1 MAEPFILIVD
11 DEEEVCQLLS
21 SFLDDMGGER
31 AVAHSVDEAVGL
43 LASLTPDLII
53 TDLRMPGGSG
63 FDVLRAARARD
74 VDIIVIIMT
83 GYGSMETAI
92 EAMRLG
98 AFDYVTKPFNL
109 DEVRLTV
116 ERGLEAR
123 NLRLT
128 NRRLTALIGTGSE
141 KTSALEEILGILAR
155 GIQDHGG
162 VKIGHSER
170 VRNHLAALATELGL
184 DDTERRRWE
193 LAALLYEIGEVMI
206 PVRLWLKRSPLTP
219 EEWFLV
225 RKHCEKGASIL
236 QAAQM
241 DPLIIDAVLHHHE
254 RWDGSGYPDRLA
266 GENIPLLS
274 RALAIAGAFDA
285 MTSPRP
291 YRQAVLSE
299 TAAIELKR
307 CARSAFDPEL
317 VDIFVDRIIRGMSSS
332 DATGTGGGTAMQEK
346 PR

>member
-11 DEEEVCQLLS
+11 DEEEVCQLLT
-21 SFLDDMGGER
+21 SFLEDLGGER
-31 AVAHSVDEAVGL
+31 AAAHTVDEAVSL
-43 LASLTPDLII
+43 LDSVTPDLII

-74 VDIIVIIMT
+74 VDIVVIIMT

-128 NRRLTALIGTGSE
+128 NRQLTAMIGVEAGG
-141 KTSALEEILGILAR
+141 TSPLEEILGILAR

-170 VRNHLAALATELGL
+170 VRNHLASLAMELGL

-193 LAALLYEIGEVMI
+193 LAALLCEIGEVMI
-206 PVRLWLKRSPLTP
+206 PVRLWLKKGPLTP

-225 RKHCEKGASIL
+225 RKHPEKSESIL
-236 QAAQM
+236 QTARM
-241 DPLIIDAVLHHHE
+241 DPLITKAVRHHHE

-317 VDIFVDRIIRGMSSS
+317 VDIFVDRIIRGMSSL
-332 DATGTGGGTAMQEK
+332 DATGIGGGFSIQEN